1 MVVNTPRPVRSSL
14 LTVLLLSLATTVL
27 AQEQVRTVEFYS
39 PAVDRTM
46 KYNIVL
52 PAEYDSSNERYPVLY
67 LLHGLTQNYTV
78 WSRQGVPVY
87 AGLFNDLIVVM
98 PDGGNSWYINYAE
111 SAGGQTNNW
120 EDHIVQ
126 DVVGHVDA
134 NYRTIARREGRA
146 MTGLSMGGYGGLT
159 MGLRNPETFISI
171 GSTSGAISYGR
182 DAARR
187 LRGDAPPRR
196 ARPQG
201 TPEQQAARDERQ
213 RRPNPAIGIEGF
225 SSPAERNP
233 EGQEFL
239 TAEQADAYDPFTL
252 IHQVSPEQL
261 PHIYLDSGTEDGLI
275 RPAREFAQI
284 LFENDIPF
292 DFMQMPGGHN
302 ATYWTQSVG
311 HIMSIQ
317 YEVMRRALGER
328 PARAPRNR

>member
-1 MVVNTPRPVRSSL
+1 MNTPRPVRTSL
-14 LTVLLLSLATTVL
+14 LTVLLLSLATAAL
-27 AQEQVRTVEFYS
+27 AQEAVRTVEFYS

-78 WSRQGVPVY
+78 WANQGVPAY
-87 AGLFNDLIVVM
+87 AEIFDDVIVVM

-111 SAGGQTNNW
+111 NAGGQTNNW
-120 EDHIVQ
+120 EDHIVV

-146 MTGLSMGGYGGLT
+146 ITGLSMGGYGGLT
-159 MGLRNPETFISI
+159 MGLRNPEVYISI
-171 GSTSGAISYGR
+171 GTTSGAISFGR

-187 LRGDAPPRR
+187 LRGEGQ
-196 ARPQG
+196 PQRG
-201 TPEQQAARDERQ
+201 VGRQLSPEQQAARAERQ

-225 SSPAERNP
+225 SSQEERNP
-233 EGQEFL
+233 EGQQFL
-239 TAEQADAYDPFTL
+239 TAAQADAYDPFTL
-252 IHQVSPEQL
+252 IQRIDPEQL
-261 PHIYLDSGTEDGLI
+261 PHIYLDSGTEDRLI
-275 RPAREFAQI
+275 EPAREFAII
-284 LFENDIPF
+284 LFEKDIPF

-302 ATYWTQSVG
+302 GAYWTQSVG

-328 PARAPRNR
+328 PTRTPRNR